1 MWAPPPSSPLHS
13 RGGWGDPVL
22 CQYVNNGLVYY
33 YVCNEMF
40 LHTPSGGFYTP
51 NIQLFDVVQ
60 IFWVEGGILLVMF
73 SLKESKY
80 LPS

>member
-40 LHTPSGGFYTP
+40 LHAPSGGFT
-51 NIQLFDVVQ
+51 LQ
-60 IFWVEGGILLVMF
+60 IFNYLMLCKYFGWNIVGNVLIEG
-73 SLKESKY
+73 E
-80 LPS
+80 